1 MTMYKYILI
10 ALCVLSCSKEAPIE
24 VKQLEPIKVETK
36 NSSLSIPKGE
46 DCEKYFPLDAVKKS
60 KKNGGFFI
68 NEKRSIYL
76 NDYGVLL
83 TNVMIKQMKLYLTVN
98 ILNKRR
104 TICIKQNSVLG
115 VGFGQYHTHI
125 TNGSFESNCNDLSDP
140 TGAGAVG
147 AFEIP
152 LNSTLFKDLLRNPP
166 LVLGVELKQFGNSL
180 FKAIKEETA
189 IELQNTFRCVYEAFG
204 GADQINLENDDLLI
218 DTLVPAEDPDENS
231 AE

>member
-1 MTMYKYILI
+1 MPKYLLM
-10 ALCVLSCSKEAPIE
+10 ALCLFSCSKETPVE
-24 VKQLEPIKVETK
+24 VKQVESIKVETK
-36 NSSLSIPKGE
+36 KSSLIIPKGE
-46 DCEKYFPLDAVKKS
+46 DCDKYFPLDAVKKS
-60 KKNGGFFI
+60 KKNGGYFI
-68 NEKRSIYL
+68 NEKRSLYL
-76 NDYGVLL
+76 NDHGVLL

-98 ILNKRR
+98 ILNKKR
-104 TICIKQNSVLG
+104 TVCLKQNSILG
-115 VGFGQYHTHI
+115 VGFSQYHTHV
-125 TNGSFESNCNDLSDP
+125 TNGSFDSNCNDLSDP
-140 TGAGAVG
+140 IGVGAVG

-166 LVLGVELKQFGNSL
+166 LVLGVELEQFGNSF

-189 IELQNTFRCVYEAFG
+189 IDLQNTFRCAYEAFG